1 LRIYNNY
8 ILTIAVLLLI
18 TTIILIATEQ
28 NSLDV
33 FYSVYVIEALIV
45 TELYVYFNKKSRR
58 GLNFVGTVLFGGFA
72 IVLCLQV
79 FKAFI

>member
-8 ILTIAVLLLI
+8 ILTVAALLLI

-28 NSLDV
+28 NSMDV

-58 GLNFVGTVLFGGFA
+58 GLNLVGTVLFGGFVV
-72 IVLCLQV
+72 VLCFQV

>member
-1 LRIYNNY
+1 M
-8 ILTIAVLLLI
+8 
-18 TTIILIATEQ
+18 
-28 NSLDV
+28 DV

-58 GLNFVGTVLFGGFA
+58 GLNLVGTVLFGGFVV
-72 IVLCLQV
+72 VLCFQV